1 MAEQTVIPGTNVL
14 EVRNLNK
21 KYPSFELR
29 DVSFTIKPGQ
39 ITGFIGRNGAGK
51 STTLNSIFNMIPR
64 DSGDISYFG
73 LDLKTHERDIK
84 QRVGFVSSGIS
95 YYPRKTIKTIASV
108 TSSFFNTWDNAAYIK
123 YMDMFGLDEKK
134 TPQQLSSGMRVK
146 FALAMALSHRAEF
159 LMLDE
164 PTSGLDPV
172 SRDEILDVFM
182 DLCDEGKSILFST
195 HITSDLDKCADNI
208 IYMKNGVIMAETDEA
223 EFRGRYRLAKFD
235 VSELKDEF
243 RPYLIGMKRGK
254 RCYTALVKT
263 QNADRVGL
271 DMFDP
276 DLEDVMIHLE
286 KEDSHA

>member
-1 MAEQTVIPGTNVL
+1 MTMQTSGSGANVL

-21 KYPSFELR
+21 KYPSFEIK
-29 DVSFTIKPGQ
+29 DVSFTIEPGQ

-51 STTLNSIFNMIPR
+51 TTTLNSIYNMIPR
-64 DSGDISYFG
+64 DSGEISYFG
-73 LDLKTHERDIK
+73 LDLDTRERDIK

-95 YYPRKTIKTIASV
+95 YYPRKPIKTIASV
-108 TSSFFNTWDNAAYIK
+108 TSSFFNTWDDAAYIK

-134 TPQQLSSGMRVK
+134 TPQQLSSGMRIK
-146 FALAMALSHRAEF
+146 FALAMALSHRAEL

-195 HITSDLDKCADNI
+195 HITSDLDKCADKI
-208 IYMKNGVIMAETDEA
+208 IYMKNGVIMAETGEA

-235 VSELKDEF
+235 VKELKDEY

-254 RCYTALVKT
+254 RCYTALVR
-263 QNADRVGL
+263 ADEADKVGL
-271 DMFDP
+271 ELFDP

>member
-73 LDLKTHERDIK
+73 LDFKTHERDIK

-108 TSSFFNTWDNAAYIK
+108 TSSFFNTWDDAAYLK

-134 TPQQLSSGMRVK
+134 TPSSCHLACESSSRSRWRCRTERNFSCWTNPRADWIPCPGMR
-146 FALAMALSHRAEF
+146 
-159 LMLDE
+159 
-164 PTSGLDPV
+164 
-172 SRDEILDVFM
+172 
-182 DLCDEGKSILFST
+182 
-195 HITSDLDKCADNI
+195 
-208 IYMKNGVIMAETDEA
+208 Y
-223 EFRGRYRLAKFD
+223 
-235 VSELKDEF
+235 
-243 RPYLIGMKRGK
+243 
-254 RCYTALVKT
+254 
-263 QNADRVGL
+263 
-271 DMFDP
+271 
-276 DLEDVMIHLE
+276 
-286 KEDSHA
+286 